1 MIVEKILIRKQTPT
15 EPTNWLYK
23 YDKDTNTYIL
33 TKCAYLKADE
43 DMYLECTE
51 EQKLEFDKYNAEIEQ
66 HEECI
71 K

>member
-51 EQKLEFDKYNAEIEQ
+51 EEKLNMEKHNEER
-66 HEECI
+66 HEKDI